1 MTRLSTL
8 VALSLIF
15 LFSAL
20 PACTGGGGCSQIE
33 PPPATIPPS
42 QVIENGLQ
50 VRITEPG
57 FETIKTILP
66 QFVEGEFG
74 HLAFIP
80 EFWVGSSDRQ
90 YGIAFCSMGCG
101 VDISRVDLD
110 FDVKDVTQNSN
121 NIDQCR
127 EGIFADSACDEIWV
141 DLEANIYLGF
151 DIDVFFMGNNITN
164 QCQVAIGFYN
174 QAFEGTIALG
184 LRTRPSDGQMRM
196 DINSITDIDLGGL
209 GISLENC
216 IPILED
222 FLNALI
228 LENIGQYIE
237 MVQAFVGNAIVEFI
251 ANEVVIPLLQPT
263 IDKLFP
269 DPMGLEGQINVGAIM
284 ADTGFMGVDSMLELK
299 MVSGGFVDIKNRGI
313 TAGVITGFNSDADV
327 TTRAESKNEFNVAE
341 HTQGARCVPPIA
353 TFDAAQYGLPLV
365 TGVSGASA
373 DRLKTYTRRII
384 QEFSGSFDQ
393 AYLKFGDNTPADVGI
408 ALTTDFLN
416 LLGFHL
422 VNSGALCLTV
432 GTEQSPLL
440 KVGAFS
446 VLIPSLAELIDP
458 TVGDAPLQLVIR
470 PQTALEFTIGQGSGT
485 ETPLIDVLMRDFQID
500 VYPFVNGRYARA
512 LTLALDMHLE
522 IDLEEGVDP
531 MTNNVTVMPVLRPVD
546 ASKISARVTNA
557 DLIREDPAA
566 VAAIFPS
573 ILGMIMPMMSGALQ
587 PIPMPTYEITKM
599 NQNGDYLVWRVVRL
613 SHLEFKPTVTADAA
627 LIIAKIVSVLP
638 GMKSTVRPH
647 TFDATLAGAVTHAPE
662 RLRATLQ
669 GLDDARPELVI
680 DLAAADG
687 AAAAEYQYSLD
698 NGAYTPFVRTDR
710 LVIRDLPLY
719 LQGKHIVKI
728 RGRRAGVP
736 ASLNLEPVTV
746 TAILDTL
753 PPKLIPYVSVGRL
766 FLGAVDFVSERDA
779 LQVSF
784 GAVGGPFTAWQNVQS
799 LSLSRAREL
808 ARGGDLIVRV
818 RDEAGNVAER
828 AVDLDQILA
837 VPVEPKSEGFFACST
852 TSGTH
857 GSKAPWALFLLLGAV
872 LLGVR
877 RTAGTV
883 RRISGTVRRT
893 SGRSGSRFFL
903 GAVIAVAAIGLM
915 GCADGSG
922 NKNNNK
928 PTCFWDDDCAGVSC
942 PEDEIPLC
950 VGGQCECVNDIP
962 WGIPGPYASFAVIG
976 QLAWV
981 GSYNTTYGDLM
992 VTTIIPSENEP
1003 ARIRPEDWYFV
1014 DGVPAGPVVLPTSDV
1029 RWGINAKGTDVG
1041 AYTSVGKLTT
1051 GTPIIAHHNRTTGAV
1066 RISYTLDATPQMDL
1080 LTWNHYDLD
1089 DAGSDDPM
1097 NGAAGLFNKLH
1108 VRASDGAPG
1117 VAYAVNNL
1125 PFNNGLRSEVRF
1137 AQARVPVPTAASD
1150 WDLLTVDTID
1160 YPLPPVD
1167 APLPDWPDGTGHFIA
1182 LDRFADGRAAI
1193 AWFDP
1198 YAGALKFSYQTEVG
1212 GSFAPAQIVAGG
1224 VQGQLPLGLFC
1235 TMAVDPTD
1243 PNQIHFVYQDSLQRS
1258 LWYSVL
1264 DLGASTTAQTLL
1276 DDGFRPE
1283 DGVNNDG
1290 LPMPVQHYF
1299 GPDARLAIAGP
1310 KLFLA
1315 WQDAT
1320 TQEMYLGI
1328 LDRSINT
1335 TAWDIRVLRGDEEPY
1350 EGSVGFYIDMKLEG
1364 TKIYISTY
1372 GVNLHA
1378 MPDILGNP
1386 ALRYYVEIFSIPTGI
1401 VGK

>member
-1 MTRLSTL
+1 MKRFSTFL
-8 VALSLIF
+8 AFSVLF

-20 PACTGGGGCSQIE
+20 QACTGGGGCSQIE

-42 QVIENGLQ
+42 QVVENGLQ
-50 VRITEPG
+50 VRITEDG

-90 YGIAFCSMGCG
+90 YGIAFCSLGCG

-110 FDVKDVTQNSN
+110 FDLVDVTQNSN

-127 EGIFADSACDEIWV
+127 EGIFAESACDEIWV

-174 QAFEGTIALG
+174 QAFQGTIAMG

-269 DPMGLEGQINVGAIM
+269 DPMGLEGQMNVGAFM
-284 ADTGFMGVDSMLELK
+284 ADAGFMGVDSMLELK

-313 TAGVITGFNSDADV
+313 TAGIITGFNSDSDV
-327 TTRAESKNEFNVAE
+327 LSRAESKNEFNVAE

-353 TFDAAQYGLPLV
+353 TFDFNQQGLSLV
-365 TGVSGASA
+365 PGVSGASA
-373 DRLKTYTRRII
+373 DRLKTFTRQII

-408 ALTTDFLN
+408 ALTKDFLN

-446 VLIPSLAELIDP
+446 VMIPSLAELIDP

-485 ETPLIDVLMRDFQID
+485 ETPLIDVFMRDFQID

-512 LTLALDMHLE
+512 LTLALDMHLQ

-531 MTNNVTVMPVLRPVD
+531 LTNNVTVMPVLRPVD
-546 ASKISARVTNA
+546 ASQIAARVTNA
-557 DLIREDPAA
+557 DLIRENPED

-587 PIPMPTYEITKM
+587 PIPMPTYDITKM

-613 SHLEFKPTVTADAA
+613 SHLEFKPTITADAA

-638 GMKSTVRPH
+638 GQKSTVRPH
-647 TFDATLAGAVTHAPE
+647 TFEASLRSAHTYAPE

-669 GLDDARPELVI
+669 GRDDARPELVI
-680 DLAAADG
+680 DLSATDG
-687 AAAAEYQYSLD
+687 AGSAEYQYSLD
-698 NGAYTPFVRTDR
+698 GGAYTPFARTNQ
-710 LVIRDLPLY
+710 LVIGDLPLF
-719 LQGKHIVKI
+719 LQGKHTVKI
-728 RGRRAGVP
+728 RGRRAGSP
-736 ASLNLEPVTV
+736 ESLNLEPVTL

-753 PPKLIPYVSVGRL
+753 PPKAIPYVAGQR
-766 FLGAVDFVSERDA
+766 FFPGAVDFVSGREA
-779 LQVSF
+779 IEVSF
-784 GAVGGPFTAWQNVQS
+784 GKGHGDFTAWAAVESIS
-799 LSLSRAREL
+799 LSAARAY
-808 ARGGDLIVRV
+808 AGDGELIVRL
-818 RDEAGNVAER
+818 RDEAGNVSET
-828 AVDLDQILA
+828 AVDLNQILS
-837 VPVEPKSEGFFACST
+837 VPVEKDGSTGFFMCA
-852 TSGTH
+852 TSAGTR
-857 GSKAPWALFLLLGAV
+857 GKGATWPLFLLLGAV
-872 LLGVR
+872 LLGARLR
-877 RTAGTV
+877 RFHP
-883 RRISGTVRRT
+883 
-893 SGRSGSRFFL
+893 RFFPQVL
-903 GAVIAVAAIGLM
+903 MVLATIATIGLI

-922 NKNNNK
+922 NKKNQT

-942 PEDEIPLC
+942 PDNEIPLC
-950 VGGQCECVNDIP
+950 MGGQCECVNDIP
-962 WGIPGPYASFAVIG
+962 WGIPGPYASFTVIG

-1003 ARIRPEDWYFV
+1003 ARIRPEDWFFV
-1014 DGVPAGPVVLPTSDV
+1014 DGVPDGPVVLPSSEV
-1029 RWGINAKGTDVG
+1029 RGGINARGTDVG
-1041 AYTSVGKLTT
+1041 AYTSVAKLST
-1051 GTPIIAHHNRTTGAV
+1051 GTPIIAHHNRTTGSV
-1066 RISYTLDATPQMDL
+1066 RISYTLDATGMMDMI
-1080 LTWNHYDLD
+1080 TWNHYDLD
-1089 DAGSDDPM
+1089 NAGDPESGDLG
-1097 NGAAGLFNKLH
+1097 NAGLFNKLD
-1108 VRASDGAPG
+1108 VRATDGAPG

-1125 PFNNGLRSEVRF
+1125 PVNSNLASEVRF

-1150 WDLLTVDTID
+1150 WDILTVDTVE
-1160 YPLPPVD
+1160 YPLPAID

-1182 LDRFADGRAAI
+1182 LDRFVDGRAAI

-1198 YAGALKFSYQTEVG
+1198 YAGALKFSYQTEAG
-1212 GSFAPAQIVAGG
+1212 GAFAPAQIVAGG
-1224 VQGQLPLGLFC
+1224 VEGELPLGLFC

-1243 PNQIHFVYQDSLQRS
+1243 ENLIHFVYQDSLQRS

-1264 DLGASTTAQTLL
+1264 NLSTSEVAQTLL

-1283 DGVNNDG
+1283 DGTNNDG

-1299 GPDARLAIAGP
+1299 GPDARIAIAAS
-1310 KLFLA
+1310 KIFLA

-1320 TQEMYLGI
+1320 SQEMYLGI
-1328 LDRSINT
+1328 LDRSVSMT
-1335 TAWDIRVLRGDEEPY
+1335 DWDIRVLRGNEEPY
-1350 EGSVGFYIDMKLEG
+1350 EGSVGFYIDMKIEG
-1364 TKIYISTY
+1364 SKIYISTY

-1378 MPDILGNP
+1378 VPDILGNP

>member
-1 MTRLSTL
+1 MTRLSTFVAFSL
-8 VALSLIF
+8 VF

-42 QVIENGLQ
+42 QVVENGLQ
-50 VRITEPG
+50 VRITEDG
-57 FETIKTILP
+57 FETIKEILP

-90 YGIAFCSMGCG
+90 YGIAFCSLGCG

-110 FDVKDVTQNSN
+110 FDVVDNTQDSN

-127 EGIFADSACDEIWV
+127 EGIFAETTCDEIWV

-164 QCQVAIGFYN
+164 QCQVAVGFYN

-269 DPMGLEGQINVGAIM
+269 DPMGLEGQMNVGTFL
-284 ADTGFMGVDSMLELK
+284 ADAGFMGVDSMLELK
-299 MVSGGFVDIKNRGI
+299 LVSGGFVDIKNRGI
-313 TAGVITGFNSDADV
+313 TAGVIAGFNSDSDV
-327 TTRAESKNEFNVAE
+327 LSRAEAKNEYNVAE

-353 TFDAAQYGLPLV
+353 TFDFASRGLSTV

-373 DRLKTYTRRII
+373 DRLKTFTRQII

-408 ALTTDFLN
+408 ALTKDFLD

-470 PQTALEFTIGQGSGT
+470 PQTALEFTIGQGTGM
-485 ETPLIDVLMRDFQID
+485 ETPMIDVFMRDFQID
-500 VYPFVNGRYARA
+500 IYPFVNGRYARA

-531 MTNNVTVMPVLRPVD
+531 MTSNVTVMPVLRPVD
-546 ASKISARVTNA
+546 ASKISARVFNA
-557 DLIREDPAA
+557 DLIRENPED

-638 GMKSTVRPH
+638 GQKSVVRPH
-647 TFDATLAGAVTHAPE
+647 TFGATLAGARTFAPE

-669 GLDDARPELVI
+669 GRDDARPELVI
-680 DLAAADG
+680 DLAATDG
-687 AAAAEYQYSLD
+687 AEAAEYQYSLD
-698 NGAYTPFVRTDR
+698 GGAYTPFARTNR
-710 LVIRDLPLY
+710 LVIRDLPLF
-719 LQGKHIVKI
+719 LQGRHTVKI
-728 RGRRAGVP
+728 RGRRAGAP
-736 ASLNLEPVTV
+736 DSLNLEPVTV
-746 TAILDTL
+746 TALLDTL
-753 PPKLIPYVSVGRL
+753 PPKAIPYVSGGR
-766 FLGAVDFVSERDA
+766 FFHGAVDFVSERDA

-784 GAVGGPFTAWQNVQS
+784 GAAGGTFTAWTAQPS
-799 LSLSRAREL
+799 IALSRAREL
-808 ARGGDLIVRV
+808 AAGGDLIVRV
-818 RDEAGNVAER
+818 RDEAGNVSET
-828 AVDLDQILA
+828 AVDLNQILS
-837 VPVEPKSEGFFACST
+837 VPVEKKSGGFFTCATST
-852 TSGTH
+852 GARGT
-857 GSKAPWALFLLLGAV
+857 GAPFGLALLLGAV
-872 LLGVR
+872 LLGARLGRGRVR
-877 RTAGTV
+877 V
-883 RRISGTVRRT
+883 
-893 SGRSGSRFFL
+893 RFFPV
-903 GAVIAVAAIGLM
+903 AVIAIAAIGLM

-922 NKNNNK
+922 SKNNQQ

-942 PEDEIPLC
+942 PDDEIPLC

-1014 DGVPAGPVVLPTSDV
+1014 DGVPEGPVVLPTSDV

-1041 AYTSVGKLTT
+1041 AYTSVGRLTT

-1089 DAGSDDPM
+1089 NAGTDDPM
-1097 NGAAGLFNKLH
+1097 NGAAGLFNKVH
-1108 VRASDGAPG
+1108 VRAADGAPG

-1125 PFNNGLRSEVRF
+1125 PVNSSLSSEVRF

-1150 WDLLTVDTID
+1150 WDILTVDTVE
-1160 YPLPPVD
+1160 YPLPAVD

-1182 LDRFADGRAAI
+1182 LDRFTDGRAAV
-1193 AWFDP
+1193 AWFDQ

-1212 GSFAPAQIVAGG
+1212 GSFTPAQIVAGG
-1224 VQGQLPLGLFC
+1224 VEGELPLGLFC
-1235 TMAVDPTD
+1235 TMAIDPTD
-1243 PNQIHFVYQDSLQRS
+1243 QNQVHFVYQDSLQRS

-1264 DLGASTTAQTLL
+1264 DVTTSETVQTLL

-1283 DGVNNDG
+1283 DGTNNDG

-1328 LDRSINT
+1328 LDRSVDGA
-1335 TAWDIRVLRGDEEPY
+1335 AWEIRVLRGDEDPY
-1350 EGSVGFYIDMKLEG
+1350 EGSVGFHIDMKLEG

-1378 MPDILGNP
+1378 VPDILGNP

>member
-1 MTRLSTL
+1 MKRFST
-8 VALSLIF
+8 SLAFSLLF

-20 PACTGGGGCSQIE
+20 PGCSGGGGCSQIE

-42 QVIENGLQ
+42 QVVENGLQ
-50 VRITEPG
+50 VRITEDG

-90 YGIAFCSMGCG
+90 YGIDFCSLGCG

-110 FDVKDVTQNSN
+110 FDVVDNTQDSN

-127 EGIFADSACDEIWV
+127 DGIFAETTCDEIWV
-141 DLEANIYLGF
+141 DLEANIYLAF
-151 DIDVFFMGNNITN
+151 TVDVFFMGNNITS
-164 QCQVAIGFYN
+164 QCEIDVGFQNEAFQGTVAM
-174 QAFEGTIALG
+174 G
-184 LRTRPSDGQMRM
+184 LRTRPNDGQLRM

-237 MVQAFVGNAIVEFI
+237 MIQAFVGNAIVEFI

-269 DPMGLEGQINVGAIM
+269 DPMGLEGQMNVGAFM
-284 ADTGFMGVDSMLELK
+284 ADAGFMGVDSMLELK

-313 TAGVITGFNSDADV
+313 TAGVITGFNSDSDV
-327 TTRAESKNEFNVAE
+327 LSRAESKNEFNVAE

-353 TFDAAQYGLPLV
+353 TFDFAQQGLGLV

-373 DRLKTYTRRII
+373 DRLKTFTRQII

-408 ALTTDFLN
+408 ALTKDFLN

-422 VNSGALCLTV
+422 VNSGTLCLTV

-470 PQTALEFTIGQGSGT
+470 PQTALEFTIGQGTGT

-531 MTNNVTVMPVLRPVD
+531 LTGNVTVMPLLRPVD
-546 ASKISARVTNA
+546 ASKISARVMNA
-557 DLIREDPAA
+557 DLIRENPED

-587 PIPMPTYEITKM
+587 PIPMPTYDITKM

-613 SHLEFKPTVTADAA
+613 SHLEFKPTITADAA
-627 LIIAKIVSVLP
+627 LIIAKIISVLP
-638 GMKSTVRPH
+638 GQKSTVAPH
-647 TFDATLAGAVTHAPE
+647 TFEAGLKAAHTFAPE
-662 RLRATLQ
+662 ILRATLQ
-669 GLDDARPELVI
+669 GRGDARPEIVI
-680 DLAAADG
+680 DLAATDG

-698 NGAYTPFVRTDR
+698 GGAYTPFARTNQ
-710 LVIRDLPLY
+710 LVIRDLPLF
-719 LQGKHIVKI
+719 LQGKHTVKI
-728 RGRRAGVP
+728 RGRRAGAP
-736 ASLNLEPVTV
+736 DSLNLEPVV
-746 TAILDTL
+746 VSALLDTL
-753 PPKLIPYVSVGRL
+753 PPKLIPYVSDSR
-766 FLGAVDFVSERDA
+766 FFPGAVDFVSGRDA
-779 LQVSF
+779 IEVSF
-784 GAVGGPFTAWQNVQS
+784 GRADGTFTGWNVTES
-799 LSLSRAREL
+799 IGLALAREY
-808 ARGGDLIVRV
+808 AGDGNLLVRV
-818 RDEAGNVAER
+818 RDEAGNVAESS
-828 AVDLDQILA
+828 VDLNQILS
-837 VPVEPKSEGFFACST
+837 VPVEKDDAKGFFLCATSAGKHGKGST
-852 TSGTH
+852 GL
-857 GSKAPWALFLLLGAV
+857 LFLLLGAV
-872 LLGVR
+872 LLGARVR
-877 RTAGTV
+877 RF
-883 RRISGTVRRT
+883 RP
-893 SGRSGSRFFL
+893 RFFL
-903 GAVIAVAAIGLM
+903 MAIAAIALI

-922 NKNNNK
+922 NKNNQK

-942 PEDEIPLC
+942 PDNEIPLC
-950 VGGQCECVNDIP
+950 MGGQCECVNDIP
-962 WGIPGPYASFAVIG
+962 WGIPGPYASFTVIG

-1014 DGVPAGPVVLPTSDV
+1014 DGVPEGPVVLPTSEV
-1029 RWGINAKGTDVG
+1029 RGGINAKGTDVG
-1041 AYTSVGKLTT
+1041 SYTAVAKLTT

-1066 RISYTLDATPQMDL
+1066 RISYTLDATGVMDMI
-1080 LTWNHYDLD
+1080 TWNHYDLD
-1089 DAGSDDPM
+1089 DAGDPESPDLG
-1097 NGAAGLFNKLH
+1097 NAGLFNKLSI
-1108 VRASDGAPG
+1108 RATDGAPG

-1125 PFNNGLRSEVRF
+1125 PMNSNLASEVRF
-1137 AQARVPVPTAASD
+1137 AQARVPVPTAATD
-1150 WDLLTVDTID
+1150 WDILTVDTVE
-1160 YPLPPVD
+1160 YPLPGVD
-1167 APLPDWPDGTGHFIA
+1167 EPLPDWPDGVGHFIA

-1193 AWFDP
+1193 AWYDQ
-1198 YAGALKFSYQTEVG
+1198 YAGALKFSHQTEVN

-1224 VQGQLPLGLFC
+1224 VEGELPLGLFC
-1235 TMAVDPTD
+1235 TMAIDPTD
-1243 PNQIHFVYQDSLQRS
+1243 PNQVHFVYQDGLQRS

-1264 DLGASTTAQTLL
+1264 NLTTSETVQTLL

-1283 DGVNNDG
+1283 DGTNNEG

-1299 GPDARLAIAGP
+1299 GPDARIAIAAS
-1310 KLFLA
+1310 KIFLA

-1320 TQEMYLGI
+1320 SQEMYLGI
-1328 LDRSINT
+1328 LDRAVNAT
-1335 TAWDIRVLRGDEEPY
+1335 EWDIRVLRGNEEPY
-1350 EGSVGFYIDMKLEG
+1350 EGSVGFYIDMKIEG
-1364 TKIYISTY
+1364 SKIYISTY

-1378 MPDILGNP
+1378 VPDILGNP

-1401 VGK
+1401 IGK